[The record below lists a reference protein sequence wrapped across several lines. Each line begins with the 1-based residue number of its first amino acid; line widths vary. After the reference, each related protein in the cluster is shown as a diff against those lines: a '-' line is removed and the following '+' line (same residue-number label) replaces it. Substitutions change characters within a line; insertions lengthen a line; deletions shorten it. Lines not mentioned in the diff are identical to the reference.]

1 MRRKVSTIMDEA
13 LFRRVK
19 ATAAAEGRPLS
30 GLLEAALLR
39 YLDEPGGLR
48 PAGPSSVEASWGAFA
63 LPWELVQQLMEE
75 DDEYSVD

>member
-30 GLLEAALLR
+30 ELLEGALLR
-39 YLDEPGGLR
+39 YLEAPRDPR
-48 PAGPSSVEASWGAFA
+48 PASPSSVEASWGAFA
-63 LPWELVQQLMEE
+63 LPWEVVQQVMEE